1 MEFTGHWLWNIIL
14 TLVVAPILY
23 SIRTNTSELK
33 RLDILLNKTRE
44 EVAKEY
50 VTKQELKDDMS
61 TLMERIQKIDE
72 KLETDDND
80 IKKILN
86 LNDSSDEE
94 VFSKLRDLKDV
105 F

>member
-1 MEFTGHWLWNIIL
+1 MEFPGHWLWNIIL

-72 KLETDDND
+72 KLD
-80 IKKILN
+80 KLF
-86 LNDSSDEE
+86 E
-94 VFSKLRDLKDV
+94 VK
-105 F
+105 